1 MILVFHIGEVRER
14 GVSCGIKQ
22 LVGGERERGEGAE
35 MFLTRYTWRPLVG
48 CG

>member
-22 LVGGERERGEGAE
+22 LVGGEREGGGSRDVFDGKS
-35 MFLTRYTWRPLVG
+35 Y
-48 CG
+48 